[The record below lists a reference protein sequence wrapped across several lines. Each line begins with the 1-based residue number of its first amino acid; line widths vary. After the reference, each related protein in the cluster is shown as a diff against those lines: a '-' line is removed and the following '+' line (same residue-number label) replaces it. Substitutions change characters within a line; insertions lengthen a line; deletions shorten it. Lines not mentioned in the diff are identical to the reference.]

1 MNSIPLIDITILVL
15 LFLLTEKPQVWP
27 LYRTSPRK
35 VHLDDNPILGCFAMG
50 CPTPDIIW
58 FKDNLPLTALGKDHH
73 FSVDTKTP
81 QIGNRTSDLEIKAVQ
96 FDDKGDYVC
105 AAHNALGSYNYT
117 ISLYVTSNAVLYLLI
132 MMLGSVPC
140 ILMCFTSMPVAK

>member
-1 MNSIPLIDITILVL
+1 
-15 LFLLTEKPQVWP
+15 
-27 LYRTSPRK
+27 
-35 VHLDDNPILGCFAMG
+35 MG

-58 FKDNLPLTALGKDHH
+58 FKDNLPITALGKDHH
-73 FSVDTKTP
+73 FSIHTETP

-117 ISLYVTSNAVLYLLI
+117 ISLYVKSNAVLYLLI